1 MKEQKQL
8 RKELAKQRK
17 EELVGRAEGR
27 EDAVQDQG
35 GGYESSSQL
44 YSDTMNENDADSRV
58 RHVRQVLISLLKQ
71 IAK

>member
-17 EELVGRAEGR
+17 EELAGRAEGR

-58 RHVRQVLISLLKQ
+58 RHVRQVLIPLLKQ